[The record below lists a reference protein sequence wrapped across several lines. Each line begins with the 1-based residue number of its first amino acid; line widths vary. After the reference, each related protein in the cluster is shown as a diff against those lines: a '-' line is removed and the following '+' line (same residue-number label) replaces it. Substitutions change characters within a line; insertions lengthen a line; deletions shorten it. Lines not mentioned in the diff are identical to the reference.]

1 MQCKICVTSHFSGR
15 GDSHQLHNMNQM
27 AAKRVCVCVCV
38 LGRCGELYGEGQT
51 SRAASFGREK
61 QGFAVQRRKS
71 EFTFTFLFLSWDLS
85 SLSFINL
92 SEAVRQILYCN
103 VECRL
108 AVYFIAEEREEEG
121 REFSGDCLI
130 EPVAEPTSDIQF
142 PPAIAHYCLLVFV
155 PWEEIK
161 N

>member
-1 MQCKICVTSHFSGR
+1 MQCKICVMSHFSGR

-27 AAKRVCVCVCV
+27 AAKRVCVCV

-108 AVYFIAEEREEEG
+108 AGNCSLLHRGGKRRRRERILWWLLD
-121 REFSGDCLI
+121 RASGWTHFRH
-130 EPVAEPTSDIQF
+130 PVSTCHRSLLFTCVF
-142 PPAIAHYCLLVFV
+142 PLRR
-155 PWEEIK
+155 